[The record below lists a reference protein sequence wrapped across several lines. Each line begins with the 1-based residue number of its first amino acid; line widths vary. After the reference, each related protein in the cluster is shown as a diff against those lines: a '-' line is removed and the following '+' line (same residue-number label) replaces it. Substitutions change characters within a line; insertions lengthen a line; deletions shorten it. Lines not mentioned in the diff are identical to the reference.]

1 MSLGRGKGARVET
14 SEFLDEYRP
23 FRRGELALVRKL
35 RLDPYFLDPAEFD
48 VLRYALRL
56 AQLSSTGRAP
66 DDLVPRIGYFRL
78 RLLQL
83 LAPAL
88 PTDSEQLDAALL
100 HEVVPR
106 VIRFVDEARARIAE
120 SQTASEQEID
130 AEVAHK
136 RLVLVLGGS
145 AGSGYVYLGAL
156 ERLAKLRIEPAYIV
170 GCSIGALLAV
180 IRARRRAFELDQ
192 LREEI
197 GRLRATAIFR
207 PPKVTS
213 RFGLPAALR
222 LDLRPALAETF
233 AHSDG
238 TQRRLCDLE
247 IPVDT
252 LATGVGAGA
261 LGRPREEFAELV
273 GGDLR
278 GPASVAGLGA
288 SALGRV
294 VTALVSLAM
303 SRRVVTPV
311 FFGADSET
319 EELAALDAAGFSAAI
334 PALLHYDL
342 PPEDAAS
349 ELILNAL
356 FQRRDLVALVD
367 GALVS
372 MLPAR
377 HAWASIEAGRI
388 GTRHCAIVALDA
400 TIPRLTGPNA
410 LLAPVQRVIAAT
422 AHRDRPF
429 WDVRVAFPDA
439 PGMLELFPERALL
452 DRAIRDGERAFEDTA
467 QLLRLLLAPLA
478 PWRELRER
486 PLERRLPPR

>member
-1 MSLGRGKGARVET
+1 MET
-14 SEFLDEYRP
+14 AEFLDEFRP

-35 RLDPYFLDPAEFD
+35 REDPYFLDPPEFD

-56 AQLSSTGRAP
+56 AQLSSTGRSP
-66 DDLVPRIGYFRL
+66 DDLVGRIGYFRL

-88 PTDSEQLDAALL
+88 PTESAQLDTALL
-100 HEVVPR
+100 HQTLPR

-130 AEVAHK
+130 REVSSK
-136 RLVLVLGGS
+136 RLALVLGGS

-156 ERLAKLRIEPAYIV
+156 KRLAQLGIEPAYMV

-180 IRARRRAFELDQ
+180 IRARHRSFELAE
-192 LREEI
+192 LRQQI

-207 PPKVTS
+207 PPKMTS

-222 LDLRPALAETF
+222 LDLRPALSEAF
-233 AHSDG
+233 ALSDG

-273 GGDLR
+273 SGDLR
-278 GPASVAGLGA
+278 GVTSVSGLGP

-303 SRRVVTPV
+303 SRRVVAPV

-319 EELAALDAAGFSAAI
+319 QELTALDAAGFSAAI
-334 PALLHYDL
+334 PALLHYDVS
-342 PPEDAAS
+342 PEDAAS
-349 ELILNAL
+349 ELILNGL
-356 FQRRDLVALVD
+356 FQRRDLIALVD

-377 HAWASIEAGRI
+377 YAWDSIEAGRI
-388 GTRHCAIVALDA
+388 GTRHCTIVALDA
-400 TIPRLTGPNA
+400 TIPRLTGSNA

-429 WDVRVAFPDA
+429 WDLRVPFPDA
-439 PGMLELFPERALL
+439 PGMLELFPASGLL
-452 DRAIRDGERAFEDTA
+452 DRAIRDGERAFEETA
-467 QLLRLLLAPLA
+467 QLLRLLMAPLA
-478 PWRELRER
+478 PWTQLRR
-486 PLERRLPPR
+486 QSLEGRSPAR